1 MSPATAS
8 EPRGSSLEAT
18 EDLPHRG
25 GARAVVGLWVLTRA
39 VAMLVLATGERLV
52 VGDVFYYWRRV
63 TDLVEAGLPGTLRE
77 YPTPVVWFLSLP
89 QVAGGGSRTGYLVAF
104 IVLMLALDGV
114 LTYALWRGAGRR
126 HDLAIDFWLAYVL
139 LVGPLSYTRFDMVP
153 AVLAGGALLA
163 ARRHTAAS
171 SVLTGALTG
180 LGAAIK
186 LWPALLA
193 GAFAVRRRGRG
204 AMLGAFVGV
213 GFGLAALSLVTGGAS
228 RLFSP
233 LTWQSGRGL
242 QIESVWATPLM
253 VARAFDPQRW
263 TVRYSTFQAY
273 EVFGP
278 GVSTLLVVSTAATV
292 VGLLVTVALF
302 ARGFRNPAVSA
313 VGLGLLVLAT
323 IAITTITNKTL
334 SPQYLL
340 WLGGPAAVLLLSRR
354 QEGPARYRV
363 LTRLAVQLLVLAALT
378 QLTYPVL
385 YNGLLGRGST
395 AFLVVSTVV
404 TSLRNLSLL
413 VLTVEICRY
422 AWVALARPRP
432 KDAPVPV

>member
-1 MSPATAS
+1 MVED
-8 EPRGSSLEAT
+8 EPSR
-18 EDLPHRG
+18 RG
-25 GARAVVGLWVLTRA
+25 GAPAVIWLWVLTRA
-39 VAMLVLATGERLV
+39 LAVVVLATAEQLV
-52 VGDVFYYWRRV
+52 VGDVFYYWRKV
-63 TDLVEAGLPGTLRE
+63 SALVEVGLPGTLRE

-89 QVAGGGSRTGYLVAF
+89 HVAGGGSRTGYLVAF
-104 IVLMLALDGV
+104 VLLMLALDGV
-114 LTYALWRGAGRR
+114 LTYALWRAAGRR
-126 HDLAIDFWLAYVL
+126 HDLAIDFWIAYVF
-139 LVGPLSYTRFDMVP
+139 LVGPLCYTRFDMVP

-163 ARRHTAAS
+163 ARRRTAVGF
-171 SVLTGALTG
+171 VLTGALTG

-193 GAFAVRRRGRG
+193 GAFAAQRRGRG
-204 AMLGAFVGV
+204 QMLGAFVVV
-213 GFGLAALSLVTGGAS
+213 GFGLAALSLATGGAN

-253 VARAFDPQRW
+253 VARALDPARW

-278 GVSTLLVVSTAATV
+278 GVAPLLAVSTAATV
-292 VGLLVTVALF
+292 VGLLVTAALF
-302 ARGFRNPAVSA
+302 VRGYRNPEVTA

-354 QEGPARYRV
+354 RDGPRWQRV
-363 LTRLAVQLLVLAALT
+363 LGGLAVQLLVLALLT
-378 QLTYPVL
+378 QLTYPLL
-385 YNGLLGRGST
+385 YNGLLGRGSSTLT
-395 AFLVVSTVV
+395 AASTVV
-404 TSLRNLSLL
+404 TALRNLSLL
-413 VLTVEICRY
+413 VLTVEVCRH
-422 AWVALARPRP
+422 AWSALARPR
-432 KDAPVPV
+432 AVPAADPS

>member
-1 MSPATAS
+1 MI
-8 EPRGSSLEAT
+8 
-18 EDLPHRG
+18 
-25 GARAVVGLWVLTRA
+25 GLWLATRA
-39 VAMLVLATGERLV
+39 LAMVILATGERLV
-52 VGDVFYYWRRV
+52 VGDVFYYWRRIG
-63 TDLVEAGLPGTLRE
+63 TLAEMGLPGTLRE

-89 QVAGGGSRTGYLVAF
+89 HVAGGGSRTGYLVAF
-104 IVLMLALDGV
+104 VVLMLVLDGV
-114 LTYALWRGAGRR
+114 LTYALWRSAGRR
-126 HDLAIDFWLAYVL
+126 RDRAVDFWIAYVF
-139 LVGPLSYTRFDMVP
+139 LVGPLCYTRFDMVP

-163 ARRHTAAS
+163 ARTRPW
-171 SVLTGALTG
+171 LTGALTG

-213 GFGLAALSLVTGGAS
+213 GFGLAALSLAAGGLS

-253 VARAFDPQRW
+253 VARAVDPSRW
-263 TVRYSTFQAY
+263 TVRYSAFQAY

-278 GVSTLLVVSTAATV
+278 GVGVLLTVSTAATV
-292 VGLLVTVALF
+292 VGLLVTAVLF
-302 ARGFRNPAVSA
+302 VRGFRCADVSA

-354 QEGPARYRV
+354 SEGERWHRV
-363 LTRLAVQLLVLAALT
+363 LDRLAVQLLVLALLT

-385 YNGLLGRGST
+385 YNGLLGRGSGG
-395 AFLVVSTVV
+395 FMVVSTVV

-413 VLTVEICRY
+413 VLTVEVCRY
-422 AWVALARPRP
+422 AWVALRRTPAGTEVSP
-432 KDAPVPV
+432 

>member
-1 MSPATAS
+1 MTEEAL
-8 EPRGSSLEAT
+8 PR
-18 EDLPHRG
+18 RG
-25 GARAVVGLWVLTRA
+25 GAPAVIGLWVLTRA
-39 VAMLVLATGERLV
+39 LAMVVLATGERLV
-52 VGDVFYYWRRV
+52 VGDVFYYWRRISG
-63 TDLVEAGLPGTLRE
+63 LAEAGLPGTLRE

-89 QVAGGGSRTGYLVAF
+89 QIAGGGSRTGYLVAF
-104 IVLMLALDGV
+104 IALMLALDAL
-114 LTYALWRGAGRR
+114 LTYLLWRGAGRR
-126 HDLAIDFWLAYVL
+126 HDLAVDFWICYVF
-139 LVGPLSYTRFDMVP
+139 LVGPLCYTRFDMVP

-163 ARRHTAAS
+163 ARRRPW
-171 SVLTGALTG
+171 LTGALTG

-193 GAFAVRRRGRG
+193 GAFAVRRPGRG
-204 AMLGAFVGV
+204 QLLGAFVGV
-213 GFGLAALSLVTGGAS
+213 GFGLAGLSLVAGGAT

-253 VARAFDPQRW
+253 VARAVDPVRW
-263 TVRYSTFQAY
+263 SVRYSTFQAY

-278 GVSTLLVVSTAATV
+278 GVPTLLTVSTAATV

-302 ARGFRNPAVSA
+302 VRGFWHPRVSA

-340 WLGGPAAVLLLSRR
+340 WLGGPAAVLLLSRGG
-354 QEGPARYRV
+354 EGPRWHRV
-363 LTRLAVQLLVLAALT
+363 LGRLAVQLLVLALLT

-385 YNGLLGRGST
+385 YNGLLGRGS
-395 AFLVVSTVV
+395 AGFMVVSTIV
-404 TSLRNLSLL
+404 TTLRNLSLL
-413 VLTVEICRY
+413 VLTVEVCRY
-422 AWVALARPRP
+422 AWAVLTPPAPRRARTEPEP
-432 KDAPVPV
+432 AS

>member
-1 MSPATAS
+1 MVILATA
-8 EPRGSSLEAT
+8 
-18 EDLPHRG
+18 
-25 GARAVVGLWVLTRA
+25 
-39 VAMLVLATGERLV
+39 ERLV
-52 VGDVFYYWRRV
+52 VGDVFYYWRKV
-63 TDLVEAGLPGTLRE
+63 SALAEAGLPGTLRE
-77 YPTPVVWFLSLP
+77 YPTPVVWFLSIP
-89 QVAGGGSRTGYLVAF
+89 QLGGGSRTGYLIAF
-104 IVLMLALDGV
+104 VVLMLALDAV

-126 HDLAIDFWLAYVL
+126 RDRAIDFWIAYVF
-139 LVGPLSYTRFDMVP
+139 LVGPLCYTRFDMVP

-163 ARRHTAAS
+163 ARRRPW
-171 SVLTGALTG
+171 LTGALTG

-193 GAFAVRRRGRG
+193 GAFAARRAGRG
-204 AMLGAFVGV
+204 QMLCAFVVV

-253 VARAFDPQRW
+253 VARAFDPARW

-278 GVSTLLVVSTAATV
+278 GVSALLVVSTAATV
-292 VGLLVTVALF
+292 LGLLVTVALF
-302 ARGFRNPAVSA
+302 VRGYRNPGVTA

-340 WLGGPAAVLLLSRR
+340 WLGGPAAALLLSRR
-354 QEGPARYRV
+354 SEGPRWHRV
-363 LTRLAVQLLVLAALT
+363 LGRLAVQLLVLALLT
-378 QLTYPVL
+378 QLTYPLL
-385 YNGLLGRGST
+385 YNGLLGR
-395 AFLVVSTVV
+395 APALAVVSTVV
-404 TSLRNLSLL
+404 TALRNLSLL
-413 VLTVEICRY
+413 VLTVEVCRY
-422 AWVALARPRP
+422 AWLALARDSAVEPGAVEQDP
-432 KDAPVPV
+432 DPA

>member
-1 MSPATAS
+1 MI
-8 EPRGSSLEAT
+8 
-18 EDLPHRG
+18 
-25 GARAVVGLWVLTRA
+25 GLWLLTRA
-39 VAMLVLATGERLV
+39 LAMVILAAGERLV
-52 VGDVFYYWRRV
+52 VGDVFYYWRRISG
-63 TDLVEAGLPGTLRE
+63 LGEAGLPGTLRE

-89 QVAGGGSRTGYLVAF
+89 HIAGGGSRTGYLVAF
-104 IVLMLALDGV
+104 IVLMLSLDAV
-114 LTYALWRGAGRR
+114 LTYLLWRGAGRR
-126 HDLAIDFWLAYVL
+126 HDLAIDFWIAYVL
-139 LVGPLSYTRFDMVP
+139 LVGPLCYTRFDMVP

-163 ARRHTAAS
+163 ARRRPW
-171 SVLTGALTG
+171 LTGALTG

-193 GAFAVRRRGRG
+193 GAFAVRRSGRG
-204 AMLGAFVGV
+204 QMLGAFVGV
-213 GFGLAALSLVTGGAS
+213 GFGLAGLSLVTGGVS

-253 VARAFDPQRW
+253 VARAVDPVRW

-278 GVSTLLVVSTAATV
+278 GVSTLLALSTVATV
-292 VGLLVTVALF
+292 AGLAVTVALF
-302 ARGFRNPAVSA
+302 VRGFVNPQVTA

-354 QEGPARYRV
+354 REGPHWHRV
-363 LTRLAVQLLVLAALT
+363 LGRIAVQLLVLALLT

-385 YNGLLGRGST
+385 YNGLLGRGSSV
-395 AFLVVSTVV
+395 FMVVSTVV
-404 TSLRNLSLL
+404 TTLRNLSLL
-413 VLTVEICRY
+413 VLTVEVCRY
-422 AWVALARPRP
+422 AWTALARPQ
-432 KDAPVPV
+432 A

>member
-1 MSPATAS
+1 MSDVSPATAP
-8 EPRGSSLEAT
+8 EPVDASGQAP
-18 EDLPHRG
+18 LPRRG
-25 GARAVVGLWVLTRA
+25 GAPAVIALWLVTRA
-39 VAMLVLATGERLV
+39 LSIVLLTTVERTV
-52 VGDVFYYWRRV
+52 FGDVSYYWRKTSALAAV
-63 TDLVEAGLPGTLRE
+63 GLPGTLRE

-89 QVAGGGSRTGYLVAF
+89 RIVSGGSHGGYVVAF
-104 IVLMLALDGV
+104 IALMLLLDAG

-126 HDLAIDFWLAYVL
+126 HDVAIDFWIAYVF

-163 ARRHTAAS
+163 ARTRPW
-171 SVLTGALTG
+171 LTGALTG

-204 AMLGAFVGV
+204 ALLGAFAGV
-213 GFGLAALSLVTGGAS
+213 GFGLALLSLVTGGTS

-253 VARAFDPQRW
+253 VARVLDPGRW
-263 TVRYSTFQAY
+263 RVRYSTFQAY

-278 GVSTLLVVSTAATV
+278 GVSTWLTVSTAATV
-292 VGLLVTVALF
+292 VGLGVTVVLF
-302 ARGFRNPAVSA
+302 VRGFHCPEVTA

-354 QEGPARYRV
+354 NEGPRWHRV
-363 LTRLAVQLLVLAALT
+363 LTRLAVQLVILALLT
-378 QLTYPVL
+378 QLTYPLL
-385 YNGLLGRGST
+385 YNGLLGRRSF
-395 AFLVVSTVV
+395 AFTICSTVV

-413 VLTVEICRY
+413 VLTVELCRY
-422 AWVALARPRP
+422 AWTALARSRP
-432 KDAPVPV
+432 A

>member
-1 MSPATAS
+1 MV
-8 EPRGSSLEAT
+8 EEA
-18 EDLPHRG
+18 LPTRG
-25 GARAVVGLWVLTRA
+25 GARAVITLWVLTRA
-39 VAMLVLATGERLV
+39 LAMVVLATGERLV
-52 VGDVFYYWRRV
+52 VGDVHYYWRRIS
-63 TDLVEAGLPGTLRE
+63 TLAEAGLPGTLRE

-89 QVAGGGSRTGYLVAF
+89 QIGGGGSRVGYLVAF
-104 IVLMLALDGV
+104 ILLMLALDAV
-114 LTYALWRGAGRR
+114 LTYLLWRGAGRR
-126 HDLAIDFWLAYVL
+126 HDLAIDFWIAYVV
-139 LVGPLSYTRFDMVP
+139 LVGPLCYTRFDMVP

-163 ARRHTAAS
+163 ARRRPW
-171 SVLTGALTG
+171 LTGALTG

-204 AMLGAFVGV
+204 PMLGAFAGV
-213 GFGLAALSLVTGGAS
+213 GFGLAALSLAAGGAS

-253 VARAFDPQRW
+253 VARAFDPTRW

-292 VGLLVTVALF
+292 VGLGLTVVLF
-302 ARGFRNPAVSA
+302 ARGFRNPDVGA

-340 WLGGPAAVLLLSRR
+340 WLGGPAAVLLLSRDR
-354 QEGPARYRV
+354 EGPQWHRV
-363 LTRLAVQLLVLAALT
+363 LGRLAVQLLVLALLT

-385 YNGLLGRGST
+385 YNGLLGHGNG
-395 AFLVVSTVV
+395 ALAVPATVV
-404 TSLRNLSLL
+404 TALRNLSLL
-413 VLTVEICRY
+413 LVTVETCRY
-422 AWVALARPRP
+422 AWSALARRGPEVA
-432 KDAPVPV
+432 APGS

>member
-1 MSPATAS
+1 MIEEAQ
-8 EPRGSSLEAT
+8 PR
-18 EDLPHRG
+18 RG
-25 GARAVVGLWVLTRA
+25 GAPAVIGLWVLTRA
-39 VAMLVLATGERLV
+39 LAMVILTTGERIVL
-52 VGDVFYYWRRV
+52 GDVFYYWRRISG
-63 TDLVEAGLPGTLRE
+63 LAEAGLPGTLRE

-104 IVLMLALDGV
+104 IVLMLALDAL
-114 LTYALWRGAGRR
+114 LTYLLWRGAGRR
-126 HDLAIDFWLAYVL
+126 HDLAVDFWIAYVF
-139 LVGPLSYTRFDMVP
+139 LVGPLCYTRFDMVP

-163 ARRHTAAS
+163 ARTRPW
-171 SVLTGALTG
+171 LTGALTG

-193 GAFAVRRRGRG
+193 GAFAVRRPGRVP
-204 AMLGAFVGV
+204 MLGAFVGV
-213 GFGLAALSLVTGGAS
+213 GFGLAGLSLVTGGAS

-253 VARAFDPQRW
+253 VARAVDPERW

-278 GVSTLLVVSTAATV
+278 GVPALLTVSTVATV

-302 ARGFRNPAVSA
+302 VRGFWHPRVSPVA
-313 VGLGLLVLAT
+313 LGLLVLAT

-340 WLGGPAAVLLLSRR
+340 WLGGPAAVLLLARGS
-354 QEGPARYRV
+354 EGPRWHRV
-363 LTRLAVQLLVLAALT
+363 LDRLAIQLLVLALLT
-378 QLTYPVL
+378 QLTYPLL
-385 YNGLLGRGST
+385 YNGILGRGPS
-395 AFLVVSTVV
+395 AFMVVSTVV

-413 VLTVEICRY
+413 VLTVEVCRY
-422 AWVALARPRP
+422 AWTALTRP
-432 KDAPVPV
+432 APRRAWTEPDPGS

>member
-1 MSPATAS
+1 
-8 EPRGSSLEAT
+8 LV
-18 EDLPHRG
+18 EDLQRRRG
-25 GARAVVGLWVLTRA
+25 GAPAVIGLWIATRA
-39 VAMLVLATGERLV
+39 LAMVVLATAERLV
-52 VGDVFYYWRRV
+52 TGDVFYYWRRIS
-63 TDLVEAGLPGTLRE
+63 TLVEAGLPGTLRE

-89 QVAGGGSRTGYLVAF
+89 HIAGGGSRTGYLVAF
-104 IVLMLALDGV
+104 VGLMLALDGV
-114 LTYALWRGAGRR
+114 LTYLLWRGAGRR
-126 HDLAIDFWLAYVL
+126 HDLAIDFWIAYVF
-139 LVGPLSYTRFDMVP
+139 LVGPLCYTRFDMVP

-163 ARRHTAAS
+163 ARRRPW
-171 SVLTGALTG
+171 LTGALTG

-204 AMLGAFVGV
+204 PLLGAFVGV
-213 GFGLAALSLVTGGAS
+213 GFGLAGLSLAAGGWS
-228 RLFSP
+228 RLVSP

-263 TVRYSTFQAY
+263 AVRYSTFQAY

-278 GVSTLLVVSTAATV
+278 GVPTLLTVSTAATV

-302 ARGFRNPAVSA
+302 VRGFVNPRVSA

-340 WLGGPAAVLLLSRR
+340 WLGGPAAVLLLSRSD
-354 QEGPARYRV
+354 EGPRWHRV
-363 LTRLAVQLLVLAALT
+363 LGRLAVQLLVLALLT
-378 QLTYPVL
+378 QLTYPLL
-385 YNGLLGRGST
+385 YNGLLGRRST
-395 AFLVVSTVV
+395 GFAIVSTVV
-404 TSLRNLSLL
+404 TTLRNLSLL
-413 VLTVEICRY
+413 VLTVEVCRY
-422 AWVALARPRP
+422 AWVALARPREVP
-432 KDAPVPV
+432 PVAS

>member
-1 MSPATAS
+1 MVELPQ
-8 EPRGSSLEAT
+8 PR
-18 EDLPHRG
+18 RG
-25 GARAVVGLWVLTRA
+25 GAPAVVGLWVLTRA
-39 VAMLVLATGERLV
+39 LSMLILASGERLV
-52 VGDVFYYWRRV
+52 VGDVFYYWRKV
-63 TDLVEAGLPGTLRE
+63 SALAEAGLPGTLRE

-89 QVAGGGSRTGYLVAF
+89 QIGGGGSRTGYLVAF
-104 IVLMLALDGV
+104 IVLMLALDAV
-114 LTYALWRGAGRR
+114 LTYVLWRDAGRR
-126 HDLAIDFWLAYVL
+126 HDLAVDFWIAYVF
-139 LVGPLSYTRFDMVP
+139 LVGPLCYTRFDMVP

-163 ARRHTAAS
+163 ARHWPW
-171 SVLTGALTG
+171 LTGALTG

-193 GAFAVRRRGRG
+193 GAFAARRPGRG
-204 AMLGAFVGV
+204 QLLGAFVVV

-253 VARAFDPQRW
+253 VARAFDPARW

-278 GVSTLLVVSTAATV
+278 GVSTLLVVSTTATV
-292 VGLLVTVALF
+292 LGLGVTVALF
-302 ARGFRNPAVSA
+302 VRGYRNPEVTT

-340 WLGGPAAVLLLSRR
+340 WLGGPAAALLLARNS
-354 QEGPARYRV
+354 EGPRWARV
-363 LTRLAVQLLVLAALT
+363 LGRLAVQLLVLALLT
-378 QLTYPVL
+378 QLTYPLL
-385 YNGLLGRGST
+385 YNGLLGRGT
-395 AFLVVSTVV
+395 AALAVASTVV
-404 TSLRNLSLL
+404 TVLRNLSLL
-413 VLTVEICRY
+413 VLTVEVCRY
-422 AWVALARPRP
+422 AWTALARPRQDDP
-432 KDAPVPV
+432 AGS

>member
-1 MSPATAS
+1 MTEEAQ
-8 EPRGSSLEAT
+8 PR
-18 EDLPHRG
+18 RG
-25 GARAVVGLWVLTRA
+25 GAPAVIGLWVLTRA
-39 VAMLVLATGERLV
+39 LAMLILATGERLV
-52 VGDVFYYWRRV
+52 VGDVFYYWRRISG
-63 TDLVEAGLPGTLRE
+63 LVEAGLPGTLRE

-89 QVAGGGSRTGYLVAF
+89 QIAGGGSRTGYLVAF
-104 IVLMLALDGV
+104 IVLMLALDAV
-114 LTYALWRGAGRR
+114 LTYALWRAAGRR
-126 HDLAIDFWLAYVL
+126 HDLAIDFWIAYVF
-139 LVGPLSYTRFDMVP
+139 LVGPLCYTRFDMVP

-163 ARRHTAAS
+163 ARRWPW
-171 SVLTGALTG
+171 LTGALTG

-204 AMLGAFVGV
+204 QLLGAFVGV
-213 GFGLAALSLVTGGAS
+213 GFGLAALSLAVGGSS

-253 VARAFDPQRW
+253 VARAIDPVRW
-263 TVRYSTFQAY
+263 QVRYSTFQAY

-278 GVSTLLVVSTAATV
+278 GVSTLLTVSTAATV

-302 ARGFRNPAVSA
+302 ARGFRNPEVTAVA
-313 VGLGLLVLAT
+313 LGLLVLAT

-340 WLGGPAAVLLLSRR
+340 WLGGPAAVLLLSRGR
-354 QEGPARYRV
+354 EGPRWQRV
-363 LTRLAVQLLVLAALT
+363 LGRLAVQLLVLALLT
-378 QLTYPVL
+378 QLTYPLL
-385 YNGLLGRGST
+385 YNGLLGRGSS
-395 AFLVVSTVV
+395 AFMVVSTVV

-413 VLTVEICRY
+413 VLTVEVCRY
-422 AWVALARPRP
+422 AWSALARR
-432 KDAPVPV
+432 VPDEGG

>member
-1 MSPATAS
+1 MVEDH
-8 EPRGSSLEAT
+8 EPR
-18 EDLPHRG
+18 RG
-25 GARAVVGLWVLTRA
+25 GAPAVVGLWVLTRA
-39 VAMLVLATGERLV
+39 LAMVILATGERLV

-63 TDLVEAGLPGTLRE
+63 SGLVEAGLPGTLRE

-104 IVLMLALDGV
+104 ILLMLALDGV
-114 LTYALWRGAGRR
+114 LTYALWRSAGRR
-126 HDLAIDFWLAYVL
+126 HDVAIDFWIAYVF
-139 LVGPLSYTRFDMVP
+139 LVGPLCYTRFDMVP

-163 ARRHTAAS
+163 ARRRPW
-171 SVLTGALTG
+171 LTGALTG

-204 AMLGAFVGV
+204 QMLGAFVGV
-213 GFGLAALSLVTGGAS
+213 GFGLAALSLAAGGAS

-253 VARAFDPQRW
+253 IARAFDPERW

-278 GVSTLLVVSTAATV
+278 CVSTLLAVSTAATV

-302 ARGFRNPAVSA
+302 ARGFANPQVGAVA
-313 VGLGLLVLAT
+313 LGLLVLAT

-340 WLGGPAAVLLLSRR
+340 WLGGPAAALLLSRGSA
-354 QEGPARYRV
+354 GPRWHRV
-363 LTRLAVQLLVLAALT
+363 LGRLAVQLLVLALLT
-378 QLTYPVL
+378 QLTYPLL
-385 YNGLLGRGST
+385 YNGLLGRGSST
-395 AFLVVSTVV
+395 FAVVSTVV
-404 TSLRNLSLL
+404 TALRNLSLL
-413 VLTVEICRY
+413 VLTVEVCRY
-422 AWVALARPRP
+422 AWVALARAR
-432 KDAPVPV
+432 A

>member
-1 MSPATAS
+1 MPD
-8 EPRGSSLEAT
+8 E
-18 EDLPHRG
+18 RG
-25 GARAVVGLWVLTRA
+25 GARAVIGLWVLTRA
-39 VAMLVLATGERLV
+39 LAVVVLATGERIVL
-52 VGDVFYYWRRV
+52 GDVFYYWRRIS
-63 TDLVEAGLPGTLRE
+63 TLVEAGLPGTLRE

-89 QVAGGGSRTGYLVAF
+89 QIAGGGSRTGYLVAF
-104 IVLMLALDGV
+104 VLLMLALDGV
-114 LTYALWRGAGRR
+114 LTYLLWRGAGRR
-126 HDLAIDFWLAYVL
+126 HDLAVDFWIAYVF
-139 LVGPLSYTRFDMVP
+139 LVGPLCYTRFDMVP

-163 ARRHTAAS
+163 ARRRPW
-171 SVLTGALTG
+171 LTGALTG

-213 GFGLAALSLVTGGAS
+213 GFGLAALSLAVGGTS

-253 VARAFDPQRW
+253 VARAFDPGRW
-263 TVRYSTFQAY
+263 SVRYSTFQAY

-292 VGLLVTVALF
+292 VGLAVTVVLF
-302 ARGFRNPAVSA
+302 VRGFRNPDVSA

-340 WLGGPAAVLLLSRR
+340 WLGGPAAVLLLSRTR
-354 QEGPARYRV
+354 EGARWHRV
-363 LTRLAVQLLVLAALT
+363 LIRLAVQLLVLALLT

-385 YNGLLGRGST
+385 YNGLLGHGPAALAVS
-395 AFLVVSTVV
+395 STVV
-404 TSLRNLSLL
+404 TALRNLSLL
-413 VLTVEICRY
+413 VLTVEVCRY
-422 AWVALARPRP
+422 AWTALAGTPR
-432 KDAPVPV
+432 DVPAVPGARTPSS

>member
-1 MSPATAS
+1 MSPPAAS
-8 EPRGSSLEAT
+8 EPWGSSLETT
-18 EDLPHRG
+18 EELPHRG

-39 VAMLVLATGERLV
+39 VAMLILATGERLV

-63 TDLVEAGLPGTLRE
+63 NDLVEAGLPGTLRE

-139 LVGPLSYTRFDMVP
+139 LVGPLCYTRFDMVP

-163 ARRHTAAS
+163 ARRRPW
-171 SVLTGALTG
+171 LTGALTG

-213 GFGLAALSLVTGGAS
+213 GFGLAALSLAAGGAS

-253 VARAFDPQRW
+253 VARAFDSERW
-263 TVRYSTFQAY
+263 TVRYSAFQAY

-278 GVSTLLVVSTAATV
+278 GVSALLVVSTGATV
-292 VGLLVTVALF
+292 LGLLVTAALF
-302 ARGFRNPAVSA
+302 VRGFRNPDVTV

-354 QEGPARYRV
+354 AEGPARHRV

-404 TSLRNLSLL
+404 TSLRNLLL
-413 VLTVEICRY
+413 LALTVEVCRY

-432 KDAPVPV
+432 EDAAGPS

>member
-1 MSPATAS
+1 MT
-8 EPRGSSLEAT
+8 E
-18 EDLPHRG
+18 EDLPRRG
-25 GARAVVGLWVLTRA
+25 GAPVVIGLWVLTRA
-39 VAMLVLATGERLV
+39 LAMLILATGERLV
-52 VGDVFYYWRRV
+52 VGDVFYYWRRISA
-63 TDLVEAGLPGTLRE
+63 LVETGLPGTLRE

-89 QVAGGGSRTGYLVAF
+89 QIFSGGSRTGYLVAF
-104 IVLMLALDGV
+104 VVLMLALDGV

-126 HDLAIDFWLAYVL
+126 HDLAVDFWIAYVF
-139 LVGPLSYTRFDMVP
+139 LVGPLCYTRFDMVP

-163 ARRHTAAS
+163 ARRQTAAG
-171 SVLTGALTG
+171 SVLTGALTW

-204 AMLGAFVGV
+204 PMLGAFVGV
-213 GFGLAALSLVTGGAS
+213 GFGLAGLSLALGGSS

-253 VARAFDPQRW
+253 VARAFDPVRW

-278 GVSTLLVVSTAATV
+278 GVSALLAVSTAATV
-292 VGLLVTVALF
+292 VGLLVTVVLF
-302 ARGFRNPAVSA
+302 VRGFRNPQVTA

-354 QEGPARYRV
+354 DEGPRWHRA
-363 LTRLAVQLLVLAALT
+363 LGRLAVQLLVLALLT
-378 QLTYPVL
+378 QLTYPLL
-385 YNGLLGRGST
+385 YNGLLGRGSSAFMAASTTVT
-395 AFLVVSTVV
+395 A
-404 TSLRNLSLL
+404 LRNLSLL
-413 VLTVEICRY
+413 VLTVEVCRY
-422 AWVALARPRP
+422 AWSALRRPARADRTVPAELSP
-432 KDAPVPV
+432 QESAPDA

>member
-1 MSPATAS
+1 MVEDPL
-8 EPRGSSLEAT
+8 PR
-18 EDLPHRG
+18 RG
-25 GARAVVGLWVLTRA
+25 GAPAVIGLWVLTRA
-39 VAMLVLATGERLV
+39 LALVILAAGERLV
-52 VGDVFYYWRRV
+52 VGDVLYYWRRIS
-63 TDLVEAGLPGTLRE
+63 TLAEAGLPGTLRE

-89 QVAGGGSRTGYLVAF
+89 HIAGGGSRAGYLVAF
-104 IVLMLALDGV
+104 VALMLALDGV
-114 LTYALWRGAGRR
+114 LTYLLWCGAGRR
-126 HDLAIDFWLAYVL
+126 HDLAIDFWIAYVF
-139 LVGPLSYTRFDMVP
+139 LVGPLCYTRFDMVP

-163 ARRHTAAS
+163 ARRRTAPG

-204 AMLGAFVGV
+204 PMLGAFVGV
-213 GFGLAALSLVTGGAS
+213 GFGLAALSLAAGGAS

-253 VARAFDPQRW
+253 VARALDPQRW

-278 GVSTLLVVSTAATV
+278 GVSTLLAVSTAATV
-292 VGLLVTVALF
+292 VGLAVTVVLF
-302 ARGFRNPAVSA
+302 VRGFLDPEVTA

-354 QEGPARYRV
+354 QEGARWHRV
-363 LTRLAVQLLVLAALT
+363 LGRLAVQLLVLALLT

-385 YNGLLGRGST
+385 YNGLLGRGPV
-395 AFLVVSTVV
+395 ALMVASTVV
-404 TSLRNLSLL
+404 TVLRNLSLL
-413 VLTVEICRY
+413 VLTVEVCRY
-422 AWVALARPRP
+422 AWTALAPARPRP
-432 KDAPVPV
+432 HDLGPTNA

>member
-1 MSPATAS
+1 
-8 EPRGSSLEAT
+8 
-18 EDLPHRG
+18 
-25 GARAVVGLWVLTRA
+25 VIGLWLLTRA
-39 VAMLVLATGERLV
+39 LAMVVLATAERLV
-52 VGDVFYYWRRV
+52 VGDVFYYWRRIS
-63 TDLVEAGLPGTLRE
+63 TLVEAGLPGTLRE

-89 QVAGGGSRTGYLVAF
+89 RIAGGGSRTGYLVAF
-104 IVLMLALDGV
+104 VVLMLVLDGV

-126 HDLAIDFWLAYVL
+126 HDLALDFWICYVF
-139 LVGPLSYTRFDMVP
+139 LVGPLCYTRFDMVP
-153 AVLAGGALLA
+153 AVLAGGALLV
-163 ARRHTAAS
+163 ARRQTAAG

-193 GAFAVRRRGRG
+193 GAFAARRPGRGR
-204 AMLGAFVGV
+204 MLGAFVVV
-213 GFGLAALSLVTGGAS
+213 GFGLAALSLATGGTS

-253 VARAFDPQRW
+253 VARAFDPVRW

-278 GVSTLLVVSTAATV
+278 GVTTLLLVSTAATV
-292 VGLLVTVALF
+292 LGLLVTVALF
-302 ARGFRNPAVSA
+302 VRGYRNPEVTA

-340 WLGGPAAVLLLSRR
+340 WLGGPAAVLLLSRGR
-354 QEGPARYRV
+354 EGPHWHRV
-363 LTRLAVQLLVLAALT
+363 LGRLAVQLLVLAALT
-378 QLTYPVL
+378 QLTYPLL
-385 YNGLLGRGST
+385 YNGLLGRGSS
-395 AFLVVSTVV
+395 AFAVLSTVV
-404 TSLRNLSLL
+404 TTLRNLSLL
-413 VLTVEICRY
+413 VLTVEVCRY
-422 AWVALARPRP
+422 AWSALARPRP
-432 KDAPVPV
+432 S